1 MKTYTERIF
10 GHVKGQDVIAYHF
23 ETDAGYQLEVMNY
36 GATILRYVTPDKK
49 GHFANVQVLVL
60 WQAALL
66 KLALT

>member
-49 GHFANVQVLVL
+49 GHSLMLF
-60 WQAALL
+60 
-66 KLALT
+66 